1 MTSKTNNFSNS
12 VLETDSMDHWE
23 DSIVVLSSEGI
34 ITCAYEN
41 WAELVTNNY
50 LDPKKYSEGTDYLK
64 VCDEAT
70 GNRSGEAAA
79 LARGIRDVIKGRL
92 KRFKLEFPSHDA
104 DEKSWFLI
112 KVQPFSQNYPTSVI
126 LQHADITERKKIEMD
141 QIESDK
147 RLHKI
152 LNNLQ
157 LAGVMLDSNAN
168 IIFCNDFLLDL
179 TKWKREEVLDK
190 NWFDIFLP
198 PDIISEIKA
207 VFLKTIETADFPS
220 YHENEIVTKDGNI
233 RVIAWNNTVLKERNG
248 KISSI
253 TSIGED
259 ITYHRFAEKSLL
271 NSKGQLRTL
280 VNTIPDLV
288 WLKDQ
293 NGIFLMCN
301 SKFERFYGAK
311 EAQIVGKT
319 DYDFVD
325 KELADF
331 FTQND
336 RRAIAAGKPT
346 INEEWI
352 TYNDDGHREYLET
365 IKSPMYDSNGH
376 LIGVLGVG
384 RDITRRKLDKKEL
397 QRREMQLRTAQKIGG
412 FGSWEFDLNS
422 RMIDISEETFHIYG
436 LKAGHYTIEDV
447 QKIPLPEYRSMLD
460 TALKHLVE
468 QKSPYDVQFRIV
480 RQNDSEIRYIHSVAE
495 YFTEQNVIIGTI
507 QDITELKQTDNKLRE
522 SEALLEEVGRIAKI
536 GGWEID
542 LLSGKVTLTSEV
554 KRINETDEVRDL
566 HGGFDR
572 YPPGSREII
581 IQAINDAIEKREPY
595 DIELE
600 FISAKGTHKWV
611 RAIGR
616 PLIKDDKV
624 VKLYGTL
631 QDITERKQA
640 EVKIAEEA
648 ARRRILI
655 EQSNDGI
662 VILDQNGKVYEV
674 NQKFANMLGYSQEE
688 ALQLHVWDWDTQWT
702 REELL
707 GMIENVNELGDHFE
721 TRHRCKDGTFI
732 DIEISSNGTLF
743 GEQKL
748 AFCVCRN
755 ITERK
760 HAEDMLMHAKLAAED
775 ANKSKGEFLATMSHE
790 LRTPLNSIIGFS
802 DMLLNGAAGSLN
814 EKQAK
819 YINHISTGGKHL
831 LYLIND
837 ILDLSK
843 IDAGKMELHY
853 ESFFVPDAID
863 EIKMLVAS
871 LALKKNIDLDIQV
884 DPQLGSINADKTK
897 FKQILYNLASNAI
910 KFTHEKG
917 YVGITANL
925 IDNMLEISVTDNGIG
940 IATKDLY
947 KLFQPFKQLNSYM
960 TREYEGTGL
969 GLILV
974 KKYVEMHGGNIW
986 VESKVGNGSIFTFT
1000 IPYC

>member
-1 MTSKTNNFSNS
+1 M
-12 VLETDSMDHWE
+12 E
-23 DSIVVLSSEGI
+23 DSIIVLSSEGTI
-34 ITCAYEN
+34 ICAYEN
-41 WAELVTNNY
+41 WKEMVTNNI
-50 LDPKKYSEGTDYLK
+50 LNPKIYSERTNYLK
-64 VCDEAT
+64 VCDKAT
-70 GNRSGEAAA
+70 GNRSDEAAA
-79 LARGIRDVIKGRL
+79 LAKGIRDVINGRL
-92 KRFKLEFPSHDA
+92 KRFKLEFPSQDA
-104 DEKSWFLI
+104 DNTNCFLI
-112 KVQPFSQNYPTSVI
+112 KVQPLSQNYPTGVI
-126 LQHADITERKKIEMD
+126 LQYVDITEREKIEID
-141 QIESDK
+141 KIESEK
-147 RLHKI
+147 HLHSI

-157 LAGVMLDSNAN
+157 LVGVMLDLNGN

-179 TKWKREEVLDK
+179 TGRKREDVLGK
-190 NWFDIFLP
+190 SWFDIFLP
-198 PDIISEIKA
+198 ADITSKIKTF
-207 VFLKTIETADFPS
+207 FLKTIETADFPS
-220 YHENEIVTKDGNI
+220 YYENEIVTKDGHK
-233 RVIAWNNTVLKERNG
+233 RMIAWNNTVLKDRNG
-248 KISSI
+248 NISSI

-259 ITYHRFAEKSLL
+259 RTYRRFAENSLL

-280 VNTIPDLV
+280 VDTIPDLV

-301 SKFERFYGAK
+301 SKFERFYAAK

-352 TYNDDGHREYLET
+352 TYTDDGHREYLET

-384 RDITRRKLDKKEL
+384 RDITRRKLDKEEL
-397 QRREMQLRTAQKIGG
+397 QRREMQLRTAQKVGG

-422 RMIDISEETFHIYG
+422 RMIDISEETFRIYG
-436 LKAGHYTIEDV
+436 LKTGHYTIEDV
-447 QKIPLPEYRSMLD
+447 QKVPLPEYRSMLD

-468 QKSPYDVQFRIV
+468 GKSPYDVQFKIM
-480 RQNDSEIRYIHSVAE
+480 RQNDGEICDIHSVAE
-495 YFTEQNVIIGTI
+495 YFVEQNIIMGTI
-507 QDITELKQTDNKLRE
+507 HDITELKQIENKLRGN
-522 SEALLEEVGRIAKI
+522 EALLNEVGRIAKI
-536 GGWEID
+536 GGWELDIA
-542 LLSGKVTLTSEV
+542 SGKATLTPEV
-554 KRINETDEVRDL
+554 KKINETDEVRDL

-581 IQAINDAIEKREPY
+581 IQAINDAIEKRKPY

-611 RAIGR
+611 RAIGH
-616 PLIKDDKV
+616 PLINDDKV

-631 QDITERKQA
+631 QDITERKQT
-640 EVKIAEEA
+640 ELKIAEEA
-648 ARRRILI
+648 TKRRILI
-655 EQSNDGI
+655 EQSSDGI
-662 VILDQNGKVYEV
+662 VVLDQNGKVYEV
-674 NQKFANMLGYSQEE
+674 NQKFADMLGYSLEE
-688 ALQLHVWDWDTQWT
+688 ALQLHLWDWDTQWT

-707 GMIENVNELGDHFE
+707 EIIEHVNEFGDHFE

-732 DIEISSNGTLF
+732 DVEISSNGTMF

-748 AFCVCRN
+748 VFCVCRN

-760 HAEDMLMHAKLAAED
+760 QAEDMLLHAKLAAED
-775 ANKSKGEFLATMSHE
+775 ANKSKGEFLSTMSHE

-802 DMLLNGAAGSLN
+802 DMLLDGAAGNLN
-814 EKQAK
+814 EKQTR
-819 YINHISTGGKHL
+819 YTNNISTGGKHL
-831 LYLIND
+831 LELIND

-853 ESFFVPDAID
+853 ESFPVSEAID
-863 EIKMLVAS
+863 EVKMLVVP
-871 LALKKNIDLDIQV
+871 LALKKKIEIDFKIDSE
-884 DPQLGSINADKTK
+884 LGSINADNTK

-910 KFTHEKG
+910 KFTPEKG
-917 YVGITANL
+917 YVDITAHR
-925 IDNMLEISVTDNGIG
+925 IGNMLEISVIDNGIG
-940 IATKDLY
+940 IATKDLH
-947 KLFQPFKQLNSYM
+947 KLFQPFQQLNSYM
-960 TREYEGTGL
+960 TREHEGTGL

-986 VESKVGNGSIFTFT
+986 VESEVGKGSIFTFT